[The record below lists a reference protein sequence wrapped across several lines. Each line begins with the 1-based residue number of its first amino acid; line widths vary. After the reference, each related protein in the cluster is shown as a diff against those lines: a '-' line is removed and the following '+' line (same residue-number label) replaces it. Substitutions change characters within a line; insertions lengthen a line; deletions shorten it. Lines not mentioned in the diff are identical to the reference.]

1 MHTHRV
7 GQAPLRRGGLFTTR
21 AAARRD
27 VTAAQRRP
35 KVPCASGLVFR
46 RPAQIWEAGRWL
58 HIGTFGLLGILLV
71 TTVRPHP
78 SRRRRPASRSCPF
91 ERAAASG
98 TQSGHSPHPCS
109 AFATFC
115 RSARSKRAVIRRQRH
130 TPVQSLLPSCR
141 RPNSSRCAGAMGHWL
156 CAFFPRDV
164 CAVCVCGCALR
175 CSESFGWRNELAH
188 RPGRARGSF
197 AFGMGSVHGRMPA
210 RSARA
215 DPPQR
220 RACGVRICAW
230 DGGSV
235 SSARRG
241 RALPPTRRVCVWRG
255 EGSGRWDVHVRSFCA
270 APPCISCRAI

>member
-115 RSARSKRAVIRRQRH
+115 RSARSKRAVRRQRH

-156 CAFFPRDV
+156 CALRPPAMYV
-164 CAVCVCGCALR
+164 LCVCVAMPFDVRSRSGGGMSLHTGR
-175 CSESFGWRNELAH
+175 VAH
-188 RPGRARGSF
+188 A
-197 AFGMGSVHGRMPA
+197 A
-210 RSARA
+210 RSRLGGFGPRPHARA
-215 DPPQR
+215 F
-220 RACGVRICAW
+220 C
-230 DGGSV
+230 S
-235 SSARRG
+235 RG
-241 RALPPTRRVCVWRG
+241 PPTAPRV
-255 EGSGRWDVHVRSFCA
+255 
-270 APPCISCRAI
+270 